1 MKALLFLSIFLLAAC
16 GGSNDDSAAAEDVE
30 EAADVL
36 GESYHDSIDAAEAV
50 EEELMKAKDDLD
62 AAMKEAEGSSED

>member
-16 GGSNDDSAAAEDVE
+16 SGSNDETGTAEDVE

-50 EEELMKAKDDLD
+50 EEELMNAKDELD
-62 AAMKEAEGSSED
+62 AAMREAEGATEG

>member
-16 GGSNDDSAAAEDVE
+16 SGSNDETGAAEEVE

-36 GESYHDSIDAAEAV
+36 GDSYHDSIDAAEAV

-62 AAMKEAEGSSED
+62 AAIQEAEGGSEG